1 MNSHEL
7 DYCGWTHAEDPLP
20 QYDSMDSLREDM
32 KRIHDALG
40 DKKKVDI
47 YEVSGILNSH
57 PTM

>member
-1 MNSHEL
+1 
-7 DYCGWTHAEDPLP
+7 
-20 QYDSMDSLREDM
+20 MDSLREDM